1 MDEFLK
7 NMQSNTNVKSETE
20 VKMMSPLVLAY
31 IGDAI
36 YEMFIRDYLIN
47 QSKISVNKYH
57 KKATGYVKAKAQA
70 DAVHGLESEL
80 TEAEWTIVKRGRNQ
94 KSATVPKN
102 ANLTDYKY
110 ATGFEALLGYLFY
123 IGEHKRLSL
132 IMNKAVEITNEKLNL
147 KGGLTKD
154 GK

>member
-1 MDEFLK
+1 MDDFLK
-7 NMQSNTNVKSETE
+7 NMQSDSNIKSETE

-47 QSKISVNKYH
+47 KDTISVNKYH
-57 KKATGYVKAKAQA
+57 KRATGYVKAKAQA
-70 DAVHGLESEL
+70 DAVHALESEL

-123 IGEHKRLSL
+123 TGEYKRLSL
-132 IMNKAVEITNEKLNL
+132 IMNKAVEITNKELNF
-147 KGGLTKD
+147 KGGVTKD